1 MIPEFPHKA
10 PKGYSYETESFKR
23 NVTSIWLRHHALYDY
38 NLGKSVRTIW
48 GFYNSK
54 TKCYYAPVNSL
65 KVGDK
70 VDITDTTP
78 YTAMPINLTPLERCM
93 FPR

>member
-10 PKGYSYETESFKR
+10 PKGYSYEFEDFKR
-23 NVTSIWLRHHALYDY
+23 NVTAIWLRHHAVYDY

-54 TKCYYAPVNSL
+54 TKAYHSPVNSST
-65 KVGDK
+65 VGSV
-70 VDITDTTP
+70 VDIDSTRP
-78 YTAMPINLTPLERCM
+78 YTAMPLNISVLESC
-93 FPR
+93 FV